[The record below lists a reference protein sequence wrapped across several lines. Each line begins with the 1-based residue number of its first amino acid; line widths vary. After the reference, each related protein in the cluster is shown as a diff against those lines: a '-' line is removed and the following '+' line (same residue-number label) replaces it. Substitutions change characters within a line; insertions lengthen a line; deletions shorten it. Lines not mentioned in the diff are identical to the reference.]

1 MPHAH
6 IRRPSFG
13 TVIALVALFVALGG
27 PAQARKL
34 IGGADIKRGAIT
46 AKHVKARSLTTSRL
60 STGTVRQ
67 LQATPAGEVTGA
79 KLADGAVDGAK
90 VADGALGGADIADGS
105 LGGLDVADGA
115 LDAADIADGRLG
127 GQDVGAFVGSL
138 TDLDFG
144 VISAGDCKQVATTSL
159 QAVGPGSQDLR
170 DDAIVVT
177 PAASLPTDVSI
188 FARAASANQIGV
200 VICNLSGGDL
210 NLGQRTFR
218 YITFDAV
225 R

>member
-1 MPHAH
+1 MRHAH

-34 IGGADIKRGAIT
+34 IGGADIKKGAIT

-90 VADGALGGADIADGS
+90 VADGALGGADLADGS
-105 LGGLDVADGA
+105 LGGLDVADGS

-127 GQDVGAFVGSL
+127 GRDVGAFTGSL
-138 TDLDFG
+138 VGLDFG
-144 VISAGDCKQVATTSL
+144 VIPGGDCKQAVSTSL
-159 QAVGPGSQDLR
+159 QPVAATTQDLR
-170 DDAIVVT
+170 NDVIVVT
-177 PAASLPTDVSI
+177 PEISLSAEDISI
-188 FARAASANQIGV
+188 FGRPASTNQIGV
-200 VICNLSGGDL
+200 VICNLSGDGV
-210 NLGQRTFR
+210 NIGTQTFR
-218 YITFDAV
+218 YITFDL
-225 R
+225 